1 MTTND
6 ERKMKI
12 KFNGKEVIE
21 SKTGAIYFVGTSD
34 WLKYDSPER
43 MAAHL
48 LIAHNGF
55 TGAVYAIALIVADE
69 ESAWG
74 PDSNNLREA
83 ILKWAKVMAA
93 MAEFSCE

>member
-6 ERKMKI
+6 ESKIKI
-12 KFNGKEVIE
+12 KFNGKEVVE
-21 SKTGAIYFVGTSD
+21 SQSGAIYFVGTSD
-34 WLKYDSPER
+34 WIKYDSPER

-48 LIAHNGF
+48 LIAHDGF
-55 TGAVYAIALIVADE
+55 AGAAAAIARIVADE

-74 PDSNNLREA
+74 PDSDDLRDA

-93 MAEFSCE
+93 MAEFAYE